1 MNNLIELTVYE
12 LTHIRDVLT
21 SIKEGELAEDVA
33 GDIDDALD
41 IINSVL
47 KTREKIN
54 D

>member
-12 LTHIRDVLT
+12 LTHIRDVLI

-47 KTREKIN
+47 KKR